1 LIGYPLLVAASG
13 LFFRVRLVLFTM
25 GVTLAAYIVLMI
37 LRPEEAH
44 PVHYPV
50 IYAMTLVVIG
60 LVVAHQVHRVR
71 ALSRYY
77 DRRSVS

>member
-1 LIGYPLLVAASG
+1 
-13 LFFRVRLVLFTM
+13 
-25 GVTLAAYIVLMI
+25 
-37 LRPEEAH
+37 
-44 PVHYPV
+44 V